1 MSLHNSSI
9 ELTHFFFGDV
19 YSFTRPV
26 VSGVVIM
33 IVYIIL
39 TIANAVNIVFIV
51 SDQKLH
57 KPMYL
62 LICNLAVVDIMITSS
77 VIPTIIGVLFGTV
90 KSISYVPCLIQMF
103 VYHWSSVMEM
113 FALAF
118 MAFDRVLAVSY
129 PFQYHNYLTNARTLI
144 TASIL
149 WLSSACIIAV
159 TPATVIPLPH
169 CYPKLKY
176 IYCDYAALVRSTCAN
191 VNYYFNLITVIVFFL
206 LFFTFVFICLSY
218 IVIFFQVKLSSSS
231 EKRKIG
237 STCLSHL
244 IVVSCYY
251 GPIFVRVVL
260 TRVGLV
266 LTLEEW
272 YGVVFVV
279 IIGPPFVNPFVYCL
293 RTKEIRFKLMKVF

>member
-1 MSLHNSSI
+1 MGLANVKLLI
-9 ELTHFFFGDV
+9 C
-19 YSFTRPV
+19 FTRPV
-26 VSGVVIM
+26 
-33 IVYIIL
+33 
-39 TIANAVNIVFIV
+39 
-51 SDQKLH
+51 KLH

-169 CYPKLKY
+169 CYPKLK
-176 IYCDYAALVRSTCAN
+176 
-191 VNYYFNLITVIVFFL
+191 
-206 LFFTFVFICLSY
+206 
-218 IVIFFQVKLSSSS
+218 
-231 EKRKIG
+231 
-237 STCLSHL
+237 
-244 IVVSCYY
+244 
-251 GPIFVRVVL
+251 
-260 TRVGLV
+260 VGLV